1 MMHRIN
7 PQERCINPQE
17 LTEKNVA
24 LWYNIF
30 RTQLFVES
38 GSLYPKFI

>member
-1 MMHRIN
+1 MMHRINPQERCIN

-24 LWYNIF
+24 LW
-30 RTQLFVES
+30 
-38 GSLYPKFI
+38 